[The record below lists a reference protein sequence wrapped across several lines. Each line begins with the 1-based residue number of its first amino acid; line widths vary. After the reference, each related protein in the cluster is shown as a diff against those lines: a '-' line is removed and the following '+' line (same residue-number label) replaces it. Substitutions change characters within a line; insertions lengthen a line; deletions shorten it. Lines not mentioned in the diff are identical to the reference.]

1 MLHARYIA
9 VSTAVIC
16 FFALGIIGSIGGLS
30 PDVCCQRALLG
41 AAVAY
46 GAAHVAVQAIAAIL
60 THAMIASQ
68 IQKDEEQSGDDQNR
82 ANR

>member
-30 PDVCCQRALLG
+30 PDVCCRRAVLG
-41 AAVAY
+41 AVVAY
-46 GAAHVAVQAIAAIL
+46 VAAHVAVQAIAAIL
-60 THAMIASQ
+60 TRAMIASQ
-68 IQKDEEQSGDDQNR
+68 IHKDEEQSGDDKDR